1 MSVMWQ
7 QNAKGASLIDRF
19 YYVRETRGGEP
30 GRSQRSGM
38 LAGVL
43 MSTGSALFSSLA
55 SAHPV
60 AEVDVVVASRRTKCN
75 VYGQG
80 RDGTSA
86 RVLEEMNQRRK
97 TMADAMAHT
106 PQGPMSDVGCVRLRE
121 YGSCMSCFMYF
132 RFLH

>member
-43 MSTGSALFSSLA
+43 MSTGSALFSSVA

-60 AEVDVVVASRRTKCN
+60 AEVDVVVASRRTKCM
-75 VYGQG
+75 
-80 RDGTSA
+80 DKAAT
-86 RVLEEMNQRRK
+86 
-97 TMADAMAHT
+97 
-106 PQGPMSDVGCVRLRE
+106 GPPRE
-121 YGSCMSCFMYF
+121 YL
-132 RFLH
+132 RR